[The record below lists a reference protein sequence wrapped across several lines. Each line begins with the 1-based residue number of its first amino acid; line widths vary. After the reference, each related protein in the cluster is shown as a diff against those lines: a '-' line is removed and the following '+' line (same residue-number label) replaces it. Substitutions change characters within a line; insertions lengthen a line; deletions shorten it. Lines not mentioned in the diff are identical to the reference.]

1 MISILFLDQSRIIVE
16 KRPGG
21 NVKVT
26 DMNLNPVDES
36 RIDFSVI
43 GKELTNL
50 NRFYK

>member
-1 MISILFLDQSRIIVE
+1 MISILFLDDSFIVE